1 MKTKRWIGFFLSLLT
16 IFTVLGFWNVQRVS
30 AADVTDKAKFE
41 NLKVT
46 VAETGSDSHIIIGP
60 STKTVE
66 LKYSGDFSFPGVQAD
81 EIKPGDYFIVK
92 APTNLDLQDQTLD
105 LIDKNSNT
113 KMGTVQVDSK
123 NHQLLFT
130 FNDKVKDKQN
140 IRGSFVA
147 TAQQTVEGVTK
158 KVTYTLPGG
167 VTKEIEFEVKKYP
180 KLPHEGELVFK
191 SGINDPK
198 LPRITWHVR
207 INRSKTDM
215 ENHTIK
221 ITDNIGLG
229 ALASYIE
236 SSFELSE
243 VEYETTDK
251 NYAALKHRI
260 KVYKVTTD
268 PEEYKKDPDNT
279 GLLTFTNGKRGFEL
293 LMPTN
298 MGTKS
303 FYLRYLTT
311 SPADTSEVKNSAQ
324 YLLDNEP
331 QLIWKKRENTI
342 ETRTEHSSTLKTV
355 KSVGATVTADI
366 AGKIKITKFDEAD
379 ADVKLEGV
387 EFDIIDKATNKVVQ
401 TVPTDKD
408 GIALSKALSD
418 GKYIVKEKTPKPGYQ
433 VNSQEFEVEMKDGKG
448 VPLNISNKR
457 VTVDFEATKIW
468 VNGKATDY
476 KEVKLGL
483 YVHKEGQTVADSK
496 PVTGNYTPE
505 VTVSNGVYTYKWKN
519 QLPERDVD
527 GSKLV
532 YSVRELEDQT
542 GLPLKEGE
550 KVAVGDNNYI
560 ISYNADKT
568 QVTNTYEVPKINVT
582 AKKVWVG
589 GQERVRPTF
598 YFKLYRTPEGGTIE
612 EVAGVEEKE
621 VPKTDGTIEW
631 TDLPATDEHGVKYT
645 YSVMEVDE
653 EGNLIV
659 DTIDGYT
666 PSQIDPLTIKN
677 TYSASP
683 AEAVI
688 EAKKKL
694 EGRPTELQD
703 EEFEFILKDNDG
715 KEVQRIKNKGTN
727 ADGTGRV
734 VFNPIKFT
742 KEGHYQYTIVE
753 AKAGETEN
761 GITYDNR
768 TVPVIVHVYDNGRGQ
783 LVAWVEKFEIS
794 QVALPAADFSTSAP
808 GSNLVPPISGAIN
821 TITDAGIQTFTN
833 TYKATKVKVPVAA
846 RKTFINKNTDQ
857 PIQLK
862 GGEFEFALF
871 EKNGTDP
878 IQTTTN
884 DAAGNIQFGELE
896 FKTPGEF
903 TYTIIEK

>member
-1 MKTKRWIGFFLSLLT
+1 MKAKRWIGFFLSLLAT
-16 IFTVLGFWNVQRVS
+16 FAVLGFWNVQRVS

-92 APTNLDLQDQTLD
+92 APDNLDLQDQTLD

-123 NHQLLFT
+123 KHQLLFT

-147 TAQQTVEGVTK
+147 TAQQTIEGVTK

-167 VTKEIEFEVKKYP
+167 VTQEIEFEVKKYP
-180 KLPHEGELVFK
+180 KTPHEGELVFK

-215 ENHTIK
+215 GNHTIK

-243 VEYETTDK
+243 VEYETTDT

-260 KVYKVTTD
+260 KVYKLTMD

-331 QLIWKKRENTI
+331 QLIWKKRGDTI

-355 KSVGATVTADI
+355 KSVGANVTADI

-379 ADVKLEGV
+379 ATVKLKDV
-387 EFDIIDKATNKVVQ
+387 EFDIIDKATNKVVE
-401 TVPTDKD
+401 TVVTDEN
-408 GIALSKALSD
+408 GIALSKALND
-418 GKYIVKEKTPKPGYQ
+418 GKYIVKEKKPKAGYQ
-433 VNSQEFEVEMKDGKG
+433 VISEEFEVEMKGGVG

-457 VTVDFEATKIW
+457 VTVDFEATKTW

-483 YVHKEGQTVADSK
+483 YVHKEGQTVADAK
-496 PVTGNYTPE
+496 PVSGNYTPE
-505 VTVSNGVYTYKWKN
+505 VTESNGVYTYKWKN
-519 QLPERDVD
+519 QLPKYDVD
-527 GSKLV
+527 GTTELV
-532 YSVRELEDQT
+532 YSVRELQDQT
-542 GLPLKEGE
+542 NLPLKEGE

-598 YFKLYRTPEGGTIE
+598 YFKLYRTLEGGVEE
-612 EVAGVEEKE
+612 EVAGVNSKP
-621 VPKTDGTIEW
+621 VPTTSNDVTVSFEN
-631 TDLPATDEHGVKYT
+631 LPATDENGVKYT
-645 YSVMEVDE
+645 YSVKEVDE

-659 DTIDGYT
+659 DPIDGYT
-666 PSQIDPLTIKN
+666 PSQID
-677 TYSASP
+677 
-683 AEAVI
+683 
-688 EAKKKL
+688 
-694 EGRPTELQD
+694 RPSY
-703 EEFEFILKDNDG
+703 
-715 KEVQRIKNKGTN
+715 
-727 ADGTGRV
+727 
-734 VFNPIKFT
+734 
-742 KEGHYQYTIVE
+742 YQKY
-753 AKAGETEN
+753 
-761 GITYDNR
+761 
-768 TVPVIVHVYDNGRGQ
+768 
-783 LVAWVEKFEIS
+783 L
-794 QVALPAADFSTSAP
+794 
-808 GSNLVPPISGAIN
+808 
-821 TITDAGIQTFTN
+821 
-833 TYKATKVKVPVAA
+833 
-846 RKTFINKNTDQ
+846 
-857 PIQLK
+857 
-862 GGEFEFALF
+862 
-871 EKNGTDP
+871 
-878 IQTTTN
+878 
-884 DAAGNIQFGELE
+884 
-896 FKTPGEF
+896 
-903 TYTIIEK
+903 